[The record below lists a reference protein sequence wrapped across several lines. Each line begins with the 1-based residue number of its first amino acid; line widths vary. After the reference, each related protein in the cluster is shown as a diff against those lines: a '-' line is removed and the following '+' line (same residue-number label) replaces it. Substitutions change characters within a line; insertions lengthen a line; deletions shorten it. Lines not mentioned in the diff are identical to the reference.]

1 MRIRFLAVSVV
12 IATVLCWAAAPVAG
26 VGRPGITPV
35 ACGNQAWAPIDPTF
49 EALPGAKAYFG
60 KYDGGVYHVEIP
72 DKWNGELVLSAH
84 GYVAAAGERGLQLR
98 VGEPLFRK
106 HLIENGY
113 AWAASSYRCNGYVP
127 GQGLL
132 DTMAL
137 TDLFTKFN
145 GGKAAERVYL
155 TGTSMGGH
163 VTVLGMHEFPTAFAG
178 GMAMCAS
185 GPELFDYDAAVSAAA
200 EVVSGIRFEQGTTRE
215 AAMKMNEIFGAPPNY
230 TDKGRAM
237 ANIEIDLSGG
247 PRPFAVEGLA
257 SGGRFASNVSSGAN
271 SMAGGTNPSSA
282 VTTNMNYKYAIDAA
296 MGLTGDRM
304 NAMVRRKQPDMK
316 YRDAMGPY
324 DELVPFDGK
333 IERPLLT
340 MHGTG
345 DLFVPIHLEQSL
357 NRAIVTAGKQDLLV
371 QRIYRIAGH
380 CGFNA
385 EEEARS
391 FDDLVA
397 WVHGGKKPEGDTIT
411 GDLSHAGM
419 TFTKPLRE
427 GDPGTLRVPR
437 P

>member
-1 MRIRFLAVSVV
+1 
-12 IATVLCWAAAPVAG
+12 
-26 VGRPGITPV
+26 
-35 ACGNQAWAPIDPTF
+35 
-49 EALPGAKAYFG
+49 
-60 KYDGGVYHVEIP
+60 
-72 DKWNGELVLSAH
+72 VLSAH
-84 GYVAAAGERGLQLR
+84 GYVAASGERGLQLR
-98 VGEPLFRK
+98 VGTPLFRQ
-106 HLIENGY
+106 HLIEKGY

-137 TDLFTKFN
+137 TELFTKFN
-145 GGKAAERVYL
+145 GGRAAERVYL

-163 VTVLGMHEFPTAFAG
+163 VTVLGMHEFPTAFTA

-185 GPELFDYDAAVSAAA
+185 GPELFDYDTAVSAAA
-200 EVVSGIRFEQGTTRE
+200 EVVSGIKFEQGNTRE
-215 AAMKMNEIFGAPPNY
+215 AAAKMNQIFGAPPNY

-257 SGGRFASNVSSGAN
+257 SGGRFASNVASGAN
-271 SMAGGTNPSSA
+271 SMAGGTNASSA
-282 VTTNMNYKYAIDAA
+282 VTTNANYKYAIDAA

-340 MHGTG
+340 LHGTG
-345 DLFVPIHLEQSL
+345 DLFVPINLEQSL
-357 NRAIVTAGKQDLLV
+357 NRAVVSAGKQDLLV

-385 EEEARS
+385 GEEAQS

-397 WVHGGKKPEGDTIT
+397 WVKGGKKPEGDTIV
-411 GDLSHAGM
+411 GDLSNAGLK
-419 TFTKPLRE
+419 FTKPLRD
-427 GDPGTLRVPR
+427 GDPGTRRLP
-437 P
+437 